1 MTTRLPPSS
10 EETFEPGRRDKLLGR
25 IAVLGTLVALTSWVV
40 FMAPEWW
47 RNPDLSHGLATPLL
61 SLLALQEA
69 RTRGSARYLPGNATT
84 GGFTL
89 FLLIASLSI
98 LTFSGLVAAALAWSN
113 ALVSFLLATALT
125 TLMGAGLTVAA
136 QTSLRWIPFNWPAV
150 VACLVWW
157 MSAPI
162 PPGTYSRLSI
172 ALQMGVTRTVIASLH
187 LLGIPAQ
194 HVGNVIQL
202 SATRVGVEDACS
214 GIRSLVSCIVAALFI
229 SATLVH
235 RPWARVVL
243 LILAAPVAIAMNF
256 VRSLVLTLLAARG
269 YAIDGALHDV
279 SGYAVLVV
287 TASILGAFALL
298 TGKSKSPPP
307 RTLAAPAG
315 VRPTGLLRAY
325 TSFVGAAV
333 AIVAGFAFA
342 TRPAPQTTARIPDLD
357 GLLPAEVSGWRVE
370 TSTDLY
376 RFSSTL
382 RTKHLA
388 QRTYLKDTPTG
399 PLQVTVYLAYWL
411 PGQAPVSLV
420 SSHTPDACWPG
431 AGWMASPELAQHALL
446 TQPRLV
452 PPAQYRR
459 FDQGELSQ
467 HVWFWHLY
475 RGTLVTDVDPFSPFK
490 MVEVVLRYGIRSQG
504 EQAFVRISSN
514 RSWTFLET
522 EPLVAE
528 LLTELRALGL

>member
-1 MTTRLPPSS
+1 MTTRLRHTP
-10 EETFEPGRRDKLLGR
+10 EGANEPGRLDLLFR
-25 IAVLGTLVALTSWVV
+25 KTAAFGTLIALTSWVV
-40 FMAPEWW
+40 FMTPEWW
-47 RNPDLSHGLATPLL
+47 KNPDLSHGLATPLL
-61 SLLALQEA
+61 SLLALHEA
-69 RTRGSARYLPGNATT
+69 RTRGSARYLPVSATT
-84 GGFTL
+84 TGLTL
-89 FLLIASLSI
+89 FLLIAALSI

-125 TLMGAGLTVAA
+125 TLLGAGLTVAA

-150 VACLVWW
+150 VSCLVWW

-194 HVGNVIQL
+194 QVGNVIQL

-214 GIRSLVSCIVAALFI
+214 GVRSLVSCLVAALFI

-235 RPWARVVL
+235 RPWARVAL

-256 VRSLVLTLLAARG
+256 VRSLVLTLSAARG
-269 YAIDGALHDV
+269 YAIDGALHDL

-287 TASILGAFALL
+287 TASLLGGFALL
-298 TGKSKSPPP
+298 AGGSKAKDPRPPF
-307 RTLAAPAG
+307 ASAG
-315 VRPTGLLRAY
+315 VRSSGLLRTYAA
-325 TSFVGAAV
+325 FVGAAV
-333 AIVAGFAFA
+333 VIVAGFAIA
-342 TRPAPQTTARIPDLD
+342 TRPAPHTSARIPDLD
-357 GLLPAEVSGWRVE
+357 GLLPAEISGWRVE

-431 AGWMASPELAQHALL
+431 AGWLASPDLAQRAIL
-446 TQPRLV
+446 TQPREV

-475 RGTLVTDVDPFSPFK
+475 RGTLVTDVDPFSPVK
-490 MVEVVLRYGIRSQG
+490 MVQVVLRYGIRSQG

-514 RSWTFLET
+514 RSWSVLEA
-522 EPLVAE
+522 EPLVTE